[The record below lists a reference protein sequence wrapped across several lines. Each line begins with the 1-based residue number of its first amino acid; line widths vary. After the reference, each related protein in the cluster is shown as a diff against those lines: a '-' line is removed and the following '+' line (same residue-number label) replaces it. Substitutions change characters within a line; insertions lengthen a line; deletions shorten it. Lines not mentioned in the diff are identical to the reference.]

1 MVCDLQV
8 DKTRRLIM
16 PHDNGWLRLSWG
28 DGNDVILLQEQ
39 FSTPRCYTGSRRNG
53 KKRTETLIPIGPGD
67 MGSLK
72 NENAVIILIR
82 YKVFYKNLLKRRLQ
96 RTYLQRSAALI
107 PE

>member
-16 PHDNGWLRLSWG
+16 LHDNGWLRLSWG

-39 FSTPRCYTGSRRNG
+39 FSNATLLYRQQEEQ
-53 KKRTETLIPIGPGD
+53 KKKEGRTETLIPIGPQD
-67 MGSLK
+67 MESLK

-82 YKVFYKNLLKRRLQ
+82 YKVFFFF
-96 RTYLQRSAALI
+96 
-107 PE
+107 